1 MIDLKKAAR
10 LIKND
15 GLFTFIYNEMKELKQ
30 KEELLEEEILELLQ
44 KHSHFLDSYKELNT
58 QSEISNIQIKEQPI
72 GENDSEECKKIKSII
87 NQNIPKLIALEA
99 FEKPA
104 DTMVY
109 VVWIGSL
116 VAFLIFVMHNLIV
129 LYTWWYEDY
138 KWEVFTSYGLIIAAG
153 VWFYKRSLKKHA
165 QKHQIFQKLYKE
177 TKSAIT
183 EGIKE
188 GCFSEEEIFA

>member
-10 LIKND
+10 LIKTD
-15 GLFTFIYNEMKELKQ
+15 GLFTFIYNEMRELKQ

-72 GENDSEECKKIKSII
+72 SENDSQQCKKIKSII

-109 VVWIGSL
+109 VVWIGSF
-116 VAFLIFVMHNLIV
+116 VAFLIFVVHNLIV

-138 KWEVFTSYGLIIAAG
+138 KWEVFTSYGLIVAAG

-165 QKHQIFQKLYKE
+165 LKHETFQQLYKE
-177 TKSAIT
+177 TKSAIDK
-183 EGIKE
+183 GIKE
-188 GCFSEEEIFA
+188 GCFSKEEIFA

>member
-10 LIKND
+10 LIKTD

-44 KHSHFLDSYKELNT
+44 EHSHFLDSYKELNT
-58 QSEISNIQIKEQPI
+58 QSEISNIQIKEQAI
-72 GENDSEECKKIKSII
+72 SERDSDQCKKIKAII
-87 NQNIPKLIALEA
+87 NENIPKLIALEA
-99 FEKPA
+99 YEKPA

-116 VAFLIFVMHNLIV
+116 VAFLIFVVHNLIV

-138 KWEVFTSYGLIIAAG
+138 KKAVFAGYALLLAGG
-153 VWFYKRSLKKHA
+153 VWLYKRNLNKHA
-165 QKHQIFQKLYKE
+165 QKHQTFQQLYKQ
-177 TKSAIT
+177 TKSAIK
-183 EGIKE
+183 EGLKE
-188 GCFSEEEIFA
+188 GCLSEEEIFT